1 MPVDILIKNG
11 LVVDGTG
18 APGRHADVAIAG
30 DKIAEIGKLGG
41 TPAAKTIDAADCVVS
56 PGFIDPHTHYDAQIC
71 WDGAVTPSSWHG
83 VTSVVMGN
91 CGVGIAPCTPRAREI
106 AMRDLVNVEGI
117 PFDVLDRGVTWDWE
131 SFPEFLDA
139 AERRKPAVNL
149 GFLAPLTP
157 FRHFVMGEASMDRQA
172 TPEETRR
179 IAALLAEAVDA
190 GAFGFSSTIL
200 NQHVGFEGRPL
211 ACRNAGRDELKAYS
225 RVLRER
231 GKGAIEIALTRQ
243 TSVLDDEGYEILD
256 FLLTESTR
264 PVTFLA
270 LFDRDDLSEAVRN
283 TLAKA
288 APLLKRGARPQTSP
302 LPLTRE
308 INMRNP
314 FSFAS
319 YPSWN
324 RVFVDQSKEGQ
335 AAVYRDPAFRNA
347 FREEL
352 KRPMGFGNWER
363 IVVYRAKSPALKALE
378 DRSIASIARER
389 GKDGVDTLLDLTLED
404 DLEIE
409 FTMSSFNTRIDRM
422 TEILNDP
429 SVLIALGDGGAHL
442 DMLCDAGYPTYLL
455 GTWVRERQVM
465 SLERAVERLTSEPAT
480 LFGIKGRGRLA
491 PGLAADVTIFDPAT
505 IGSGNRGERRFDLP
519 GGGKRIVMPSRG
531 VESTIVNG
539 AVTYAKG
546 ELTGAAAGTVLRS

>member
-1 MPVDILIKNG
+1 MSYDILIKNG

-18 APGRHADVAIAG
+18 APSQHADVAIAG
-30 DKIAEIGKLGG
+30 GKIAEIGKIGG
-41 TPAAKTIDAADCVVS
+41 AAARETIDAADRVVA

-91 CGVGIAPCTPRAREI
+91 CGVGIAPCTVKAREI

-117 PFDVLDRGVTWDWE
+117 PFDVLDRGITWDWE

-139 AERRKPAVNL
+139 AGRRKPALNL

-157 FRHFVMGEASMDRQA
+157 FRHFVMGEASMERQA
-172 TPEETRR
+172 TAEETRR

-211 ACRNAGRDELKAYS
+211 ACRNAGRDELKAYAN
-225 RVLRER
+225 VLRAR
-231 GKGAIEIALTRQ
+231 GRGAIEIALTRQ
-243 TSVLDDEGYEILD
+243 TSVLDDEQYDLLD
-256 FLLTESTR
+256 FLLTESAR

-270 LFDRDDLSEAVRN
+270 LFDRDDLPDAVRN
-283 TLAKA
+283 TLRKA
-288 APLLKRGARPQTSP
+288 APLLRRGARPQTSP

-314 FSFAS
+314 FAFAS

-324 RVFVDQSKEGQ
+324 RVFVDQSKDGQ

-363 IVVYRAKSPALKALE
+363 IVVHHATSPALKALE
-378 DRSIASIARER
+378 DRSVAEIARER
-389 GKDGVDTLLDLTLED
+389 GRDGVDTFLDLTLED

-409 FTMSSFNTRIDRM
+409 FTMSSYNTRIDRM

-429 SVLIALGDGGAHL
+429 TVLIALGDGGAHL

-465 SLERAVERLTSEPAT
+465 TLERAVERLTSEPAA
-480 LFGIKGRGRLA
+480 LFGIRDRGRLM
-491 PGLAADVTIFDPAT
+491 PGLAADVAIFDPAT
-505 IGSGNRGERRFDLP
+505 VGSGNRGERRYDLP
-519 GGGKRIVMPSRG
+519 GGAKRMVMPSRG
-531 VESTIVNG
+531 IDYTIVNG
-539 AVTYAKG
+539 AVTYARG

>member
-1 MPVDILIKNG
+1 MPVDLLIKNG

-18 APGRHADVAIAG
+18 ALGRHADVAIADG
-30 DKIAEIGKLGG
+30 KIAEIGKLNG
-41 TPAAKTIDAADCVVS
+41 AAARQVIDAADCVVS

-91 CGVGIAPCTPRAREI
+91 CGVGIAPCMARAREI

-117 PFDVLDRGVTWDWE
+117 PFDVLDRGITWDWE

-139 AERRKPAVNL
+139 AQRRKPALNL

-157 FRHFVMGEASMDRQA
+157 FRHFVMGEASMERQA
-172 TPEETRR
+172 TRDETRR

-211 ACRNAGRDELKAYS
+211 ACRNAGRDELRSYS
-225 RVLRER
+225 HVLRAR

-243 TSVLDDEGYEILD
+243 TSVLDDEQYELLD

-270 LFDRDDLSEAVRN
+270 LFDRDDLPDAVRN
-283 TLAKA
+283 TLRKV

-314 FSFAS
+314 FAFAS

-324 RVFVDQSKEGQ
+324 RVFVDQSKGGQ

-363 IVVYRAKSPALKALE
+363 IVVYQVKNPTLKPLE
-378 DRSIASIARER
+378 DRSVAEIARER
-389 GKDGVDTLLDLTLED
+389 GKDGIDTFLDLTLED
-404 DLEIE
+404 DLGIE
-409 FTMSSFNTRIDRM
+409 FTMSSYNTRIDRM

-429 SVLIALGDGGAHL
+429 AILIALGDGGAHL

-465 SLERAVERLTSEPAT
+465 TLERAVERLTSEPAA
-480 LFGIKGRGRLA
+480 LFGIKDRGRLA

-505 IGSGNRGERRFDLP
+505 VGSGNRGERRFDLP
-519 GGGKRIVMPSRG
+519 GGGKRIVMPSHG
-531 VESTIVNG
+531 IDYTIVNG

-546 ELTGAAAGTVLRS
+546 ALTGAAAGTVLRS